1 MAEPSPSSASA
12 SKPGSAATGTGRGG
26 AACGDGAD
34 VVVQPAAAS
43 SAQAMIAATDGE
55 RVMWVIYLE
64 AAVALVLVLFV
75 VWWTMRGRK

>member
-1 MAEPSPSSASA
+1 
-12 SKPGSAATGTGRGG
+12 
-26 AACGDGAD
+26 
-34 VVVQPAAAS
+34 
-43 SAQAMIAATDGE
+43 MIAATDGE